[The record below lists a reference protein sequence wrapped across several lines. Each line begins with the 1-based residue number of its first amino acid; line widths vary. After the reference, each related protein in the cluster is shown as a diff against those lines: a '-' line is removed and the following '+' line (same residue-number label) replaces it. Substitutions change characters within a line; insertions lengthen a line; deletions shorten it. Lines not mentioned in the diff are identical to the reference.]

1 MTESTAAPEIDAAE
15 LARRHESGAFVLD
28 VREPDEYEA
37 GHVPGA
43 VLIPLGE
50 VVARQ
55 AEIPADQDVYV
66 ICQVGSRSAR
76 AAAYLNGVGHRTT
89 NVAGGTRGWREAG
102 FDVTEGGNP

>member
-1 MTESTAAPEIDAAE
+1 MTEPTTAPEIDAAE
-15 LARRHESGAFVLD
+15 LARRHEQGAFVLD

-55 AEIPADQDVYV
+55 DEIPTDQEVYV
-66 ICQVGSRSAR
+66 ICAGGGRSAR
-76 AAAYLNGVGHRTT
+76 AAAYLNGAGHRTT
-89 NVAGGTRGWREAG
+89 NVAGGTRGWRKAG
-102 FDVTEGGNP
+102 FGITEGGNP